1 MSIFFKNTSKTK
13 SISLRYGDGNN
24 NMIQLKPGQ
33 QQPIPSIFN
42 KQKLQSYLRL
52 FKDLKIVEELE
63 EIKEENND
71 ITGEVNGDSI
81 KDNSESQLS
90 TPDDTS
96 GEQQD
101 NLNSQDDNQQT
112 ENQEGN
118 NDPVVNGPVEGEQP
132 ENQEGD
138 NDPVINGSVEGE
150 QTENRNT
157 EDQEKDKLPIYTEKE
172 LNKLSAGEIK
182 EIAKKL
188 GIEVTED
195 STKKALIPVIL
206 NKQGKLE

>member
-1 MSIFFKNTSKTK
+1 MAIFFKNTSKTK

-33 QQPIPSIFN
+33 QEPVPAVFN

-52 FKDLKIVEELE
+52 FKDLRIVEELE
-63 EIKEENND
+63 EVKEVKETKEENSD
-71 ITGEVNGDSI
+71 IVGEVNGDSN

-90 TPDDTS
+90 TPDDTT

-101 NLNSQDDNQQT
+101 NADSQDDNKQP
-112 ENQEGN
+112 EESKEN
-118 NDPVVNGPVEGEQP
+118 NDSVVEGDSDLVVEGPVEGKDQNNEGQS
-132 ENQEGD
+132 ENQE
-138 NDPVINGSVEGE
+138 
-150 QTENRNT
+150 
-157 EDQEKDKLPIYTEKE
+157 DKLPIYTEKE
-172 LNKLSAGEIK
+172 LNGLKAGIIK
-182 EIAKKL
+182 EIAQKL

-206 NKQGKLE
+206 NKQGN